1 MNWNNSNGNV
11 ILYMILFF
19 SLFFLNVLKMSKNNC
34 TMQTF
39 MIGLFKTISIPIPIV
54 IFFNGCNKDLELS
67 A

>member
-1 MNWNNSNGNV
+1 
-11 ILYMILFF
+11 
-19 SLFFLNVLKMSKNNC
+19 
-34 TMQTF
+34 MQTF